1 MFFEAEISIVR
12 SRKSDLH
19 TLAEVVL
26 KNPFAGI
33 RSNYLRTQTAAYFV
47 ELIEI
52 CTERDHREPELF
64 GLMRRAFGYLDAND
78 PTARAVAH
86 FETELARIAGVH
98 DQTTI
103 ESRSGVCAREFV
115 RATAPFPHAALENTR
130 DGGEKHLE
138 MRIRNIIAVFVIA
151 GLGATASAKES
162 YKFDP
167 SGSTI
172 GFSVHQFLGT
182 TLGKFTSFSGRI
194 EVDREHPENSS
205 VTAQIDVRSID
216 TRIKKRDDHLR
227 SAEFFNVEKFPRMT
241 FKSRSVKRTGPQSG
255 DILGDLTMHGVTK
268 PITLHVKLLT
278 PINETGRTRWSVTT
292 DPITRR
298 DFNLM
303 FAPAAESV
311 SGISQTVAINIEI
324 EAKRAD

>member
-1 MFFEAEISIVR
+1 MRPGFQTS
-12 SRKSDLH
+12 
-19 TLAEVVL
+19 LA
-26 KNPFAGI
+26 
-33 RSNYLRTQTAAYFV
+33 
-47 ELIEI
+47 
-52 CTERDHREPELF
+52 
-64 GLMRRAFGYLDAND
+64 
-78 PTARAVAH
+78 
-86 FETELARIAGVH
+86 IAGFRKEPKILRFAQN
-98 DQTTI
+98 DI
-103 ESRSGVCAREFV
+103 MKWFV
-115 RATAPFPHAALENTR
+115 
-130 DGGEKHLE
+130 G
-138 MRIRNIIAVFVIA
+138 NIIAVFVIG
-151 GLGATASAKES
+151 GLGAVASAAES

-182 TLGKFTSFSGRI
+182 THGKFTSFSGRI

-205 VTAQIDVRSID
+205 VTVQIDVRSID

-227 SAEFFNVEKFPRMT
+227 GAEFFDVEKFPRMT

-324 EAKRAD
+324 EAKRAQ